1 MLVLLLQFFIKNF
14 STVGSVDVKEEKRNE
29 RWLMCLL
36 AFGKESISMVTEQQ
50 YLVGNSILLAGLM
63 APTLGAMCF

>member
-14 STVGSVDVKEEKRNE
+14 STVGSVDVKVEKRNE
-29 RWLMCLL
+29 RRLMCLL

-50 YLVGNSILLAGLM
+50 YLVGNSILSAGLM